1 MRKTLMMG
9 TSVLMAFAGFSAA
22 SAQDDDVIIVT
33 ATKREQ
39 TLQEVPV
46 AVSVVDDQVVADAQ
60 INDVLDLQTVV
71 PSLRVSQL
79 ERANNTT
86 FIIRGLGN
94 GGNNPGIEPSVAVY
108 IDGVFRSR
116 SASALADF
124 LDLERVEVLRGPQ
137 STLFGKNAT
146 AGVVNIVTK
155 EPSFT
160 TSGVLEG
167 TIGNYNQFIG
177 RGYVTGPISDS
188 IAYSLSG
195 SYNVRDGY
203 TSNSITGQD
212 INDRNRQSIRGQ
224 LLFQPTDALELKL
237 IGDWDQIDEICCTVF
252 NAGEGSLD
260 FMGGPTSGQVI
271 ALLGG
276 QKQAPGDWD
285 YDVFFDTASTNEII
299 NNGVSLQADYDL
311 GNDVTFTSITSFRTK
326 EEDIE
331 FEGDFTSLE
340 ILGANTR
347 DFDTET
353 FTQEI
358 RLFGET
364 DRFSWLLGGFYFDE
378 SAENRI
384 NITYG
389 DDTRAYVDILSSGAL
404 PTIEGGIGVPV
415 GTFFSSGAG
424 ISTFATQDNQQ
435 LSIFAQTD
443 INITDRLVLTLGAS
457 YYKDEKDVAISSI
470 NTNPFSSLDLAE
482 FGFGAFFNA
491 ATGLAPTPTNIGTV
505 AMGNPALIQALQA
518 ASVTSVADA
527 LAAGGVLAPNGVP
540 VDPMTMLP
548 LGNPFLA
555 LEALQV
561 LQPSTNFPNSVED
574 GTSSDEDVPFTVRL
588 AYDVNDRVNV
598 YASYATGFKASS
610 WNLTQDSRP
619 FPSDIAALSGAG
631 LLPSNTS
638 VTLGNYSGT
647 RLAGPEETES
657 IEVGLKAVFDM
668 GSINI
673 AIFDQSIEGFQAQ
686 TFQGAG
692 FVLTNAGEQSVRGAE
707 IEANISPMENL
718 DITWAGTFLDPE
730 YDSFPG
736 AQVPTGSAIDLA
748 DGSADGS
755 GDLTGAT
762 PAGIPDFASSLSA
775 KYTQPMEWGEV
786 FLRADWQY
794 ESETQVI
801 DNVPED
807 VASREVNQFNASLGV
822 NWDGGVE
829 LLVWSRNLFNDE
841 YYTTAFPTTLQA
853 NSYSAYPNPPR
864 TYGVTL
870 RKRF

>member
-1 MRKTLMMG
+1 MRKNLLLG
-9 TSVLMAFAGFSAA
+9 TAMVMAATGATAA
-22 SAQDDDVIIVT
+22 MAQEDTIIVT

-46 AVSVVDDQVVADAQ
+46 AVSVVDDQVVQDAQ

-160 TSGVLEG
+160 QSAVVEG

-177 RGYVTGPISDS
+177 RAYVTGPISDS

-203 TSNSITGQD
+203 TSNVSSGQD
-212 INDRNRQSIRGQ
+212 LNDRNRQSIRGQ
-224 LLFQPTDALELKL
+224 LLFQPTDDLELKL

-252 NAGEGSLD
+252 NAGEGPLD
-260 FMGGPTSGQVI
+260 YGTGPTASQVI
-271 ALLGG
+271 GLLGG

-285 YDVFFDTASTNEII
+285 YDVFFDTATTNEII

-311 GNDVTFTSITSFRTK
+311 GNDITLTSITALRTK

-331 FEGDFTSLE
+331 FEGDFTSLQ

-347 DFDTET
+347 DLDTET
-353 FTQEI
+353 FTQEL
-358 RLFGET
+358 RLSGET
-364 DRFSWLLGGFYFDE
+364 DRVSWLLGGFYFDE
-378 SAENRI
+378 TAENRI
-384 NITYG
+384 EVGYG
-389 DDTRAYVDILSSGAL
+389 ADTRNYVDVLSANAAL
-404 PTIEGGIGVPV
+404 GGSAVTFVEQVALGLPA
-415 GTFFSSGAG
+415 GTFFADGSG
-424 ISTFATQDNQQ
+424 ITTFATQDNQQ
-435 LSIFAQTD
+435 LSIFAQAD

-457 YYKDEKDVAISSI
+457 YYKDEKDVAVTSV
-470 NTNPFSSLDLAE
+470 NTNPFSSLDFVTIGAGVVGQQA
-482 FGFGAFFNA
+482 FAQAFFTN
-491 ATGLAPTPTNIGTV
+491 TGLEATPANIAFIEGVAPGTT
-505 AMGNPALIQALQA
+505 ATIQA
-518 ASVTSVADA
+518 
-527 LAAGGVLAPNGVP
+527 GVNA
-540 VDPMTMLP
+540 
-548 LGNPFLA
+548 FLA
-555 LEALQV
+555 TQDFTDPADNPLLGLTSLQV
-561 LQPSTNFPNSVED
+561 LQASTNFPNAIED
-574 GTSSDEDVPFTVRL
+574 GSSSDEDVPFTVRL
-588 AYDVNDRVNV
+588 AYDLTDRTNV
-598 YASYATGFKASS
+598 YASYATGFKATS

-631 LLPSNTS
+631 LLPMGTS
-638 VTLGNYSGT
+638 VTLGSYAGT
-647 RLAGPEETES
+647 RYAGPEETES
-657 IEVGLKAVFDM
+657 IEVGLKTTFDM
-668 GSINI
+668 GSINV
-673 AIFDQSIEGFQAQ
+673 AVFDQSIEGFQAQ

-707 IEANISPMENL
+707 VEATLSPTDRL
-718 DITWAGTFLDPE
+718 DLVWAGTFLDAE

-736 AQVPTGSAIDLA
+736 APVVVAGPEDLA
-748 DGSADGS
+748 DGVADGA
-755 GDLTGAT
+755 GDLTGST
-762 PAGIPDFASSLSA
+762 PAGIPEFASSFSV
-775 KYTQPMEWGEV
+775 KYTQPTSFGEA
-786 FLRADWQY
+786 FIRGDWQY
-794 ESETQVI
+794 ESEVQVI
-801 DNVPED
+801 ENVPED
-807 VASREVNQFNASLGV
+807 VASREVNQFNASIGV
-822 NWDGGVE
+822 NWDSGLE
-829 LLVWSRNLFNDE
+829 ALLWGRNIFNDE
-841 YYTTAFPTTLQA
+841 YYTSAFPTTLQA
-853 NSYSAYPNPPR
+853 NSFSAYPNPPR